1 MPDGAA
7 DILSDTNFTALDWVI
22 VILYPMISLGIGV
35 YVARFIRN
43 MNDFVVAGHRLGVC
57 LGIATM
63 TGTELGLIT
72 VMYNAQKGFTG
83 GFAAF
88 HIALAAGLV
97 TFVVGLTGFLV
108 YRLREMQVLTIP
120 EFYERRFDRKTR
132 ILGGIMMAFGGI
144 LNMGLFLKVGSMF
157 IVGITGLS
165 AESWALPTVMVFL
178 ITLVLA
184 YTCLGGMVSV
194 VIADYLQFVVLS
206 LGLLLTCFLAV
217 ESLGWTNIFDSV
229 DKHMVVAASDD
240 KPPAAKD
247 ADDKPAATPGAAGK
261 PKADPNPAEKPT
273 AASEPADKPNAASE
287 PAGKMTATSKPD
299 GEKGTTTDAG
309 GKKTVKSGFDPTIAE
324 GDFGWEYIIW
334 MGFLGLVSCGIWP
347 TSVARALA
355 MDSPQAVK
363 RQYMFASIS
372 YLIRFLIPIFW
383 GICAFVF
390 IMQDNSLK
398 DVFFPAGYPPPEEL
412 PKGVEA
418 MDNLYAMPLFLGRI
432 LPIGIIGIISAGMI
446 AAFMSTHDSYL
457 LCWSSVLT
465 QDVVAPICKSFGRD
479 LKPEARIWLSRGF
492 IVLVGLYVLY
502 WGLIYEGEDDIW
514 DYMAVTGAIYFTGAF
529 ALLLG
534 GLYWKG
540 ASSGGAFLALLVG
553 SMAVLGLSPVQDFL
567 GIEIASAWVGLISIG
582 ATLAAM
588 IVGSICFP
596 AKRTPTTWLARG
608 ITIACL
614 VLGCCLAWV
623 AMIDAWRQLWMVVLI
638 GGIGLFAALAIG
650 VTVGGFFDVVKLLK
664 MLREGREP
672 KDPLKPKDSVQEG
685 P

>member
-1 MPDGAA
+1 MPPGSAEA
-7 DILSDTNFTALDWVI
+7 LRETNFTSIDWVI
-22 VILYPMISLGIGV
+22 VIAYPLISLGIGL

-108 YRLREMQVLTIP
+108 YRLREMEVLTIP

-165 AESWALPTVMVFL
+165 AESWAPPDVVISAVDAIGLSVENWPLAAVMVFL

-194 VIADYLQFVVLS
+194 VIADYVQFVVLS
-206 LGLLLTCFLAV
+206 LGLLLTSFLAV

-229 DKHMVVAASDD
+229 DQHMVVVDSVD
-240 KPPAAKD
+240 KQP
-247 ADDKPAATPGAAGK
+247 
-261 PKADPNPAEKPT
+261 
-273 AASEPADKPNAASE
+273 
-287 PAGKMTATSKPD
+287 
-299 GEKGTTTDAG
+299 
-309 GKKTVKSGFDPTIAE
+309 VKSGFDPTIAE

-355 MDSPQAVK
+355 MDSPNAVK

-372 YLIRFLIPIFW
+372 YMIRFLIPCFW
-383 GICAFVF
+383 GICAYVF
-390 IMQDNSLK
+390 IMQDQSLK
-398 DVFFPAGYPPPEEL
+398 ELFFPAGHPPAESLPE
-412 PKGVEA
+412 GVEA
-418 MDNLYAMPLFLGRI
+418 MDNLYGMPIFLGRI
-432 LPIGIIGIISAGMI
+432 LPAGIIGIISAGMI

-479 LKPEARIWLSRGF
+479 LKPKTRITLSRVF

-502 WGLIYEGEDDIW
+502 WGLIYKGEDDIW

-534 GLYWKG
+534 GLYWKR
-540 ASSGGAFLALLVG
+540 ASSSGAFLALLVG

-567 GIEIASAWVGLISIG
+567 GIKIASAWVGLTSIG

-596 AKRTPTTWLARG
+596 DRRTSTTWLARW

-614 VLGCCLAWV
+614 VLGCCFVWV
-623 AMIDAWRQLWMVVLI
+623 AVLDAWECLWMVVLI
-638 GGIGLFAALAIG
+638 GGVGLFAVLAIV
-650 VTVGGFFDVVKLLK
+650 VTFGGFFDVVKLIK
-664 MLREGREP
+664 SLREGGESDSPQEP
-672 KDPLKPKDSVQEG
+672 QDQSR
-685 P
+685 